1 MSSFK
6 MSVLQFSS
14 KVFLGFTLLFLLS
27 IHSLSV
33 FAQSQTWY
41 RVSKFVDG
49 DTFWVQDDR
58 GEQLKVRLIGID
70 TPESRN
76 SGRKTVEYYGK
87 EAAAYVRAFVGN
99 KRLLLE
105 YDVSRTD
112 RYKRTLAYVY
122 LEDGTFLNAHLV
134 REGYARV
141 LTVPPN
147 VKFAESF
154 VRLERE
160 ARKNKKGLWGR

>member
-1 MSSFK
+1 
-6 MSVLQFSS
+6 MSVLKFPLV
-14 KVFLGFTLLFLLS
+14 VFLGISLLFLMS
-27 IHSLSV
+27 IHSLPV
-33 FAQSQTWY
+33 LGQSTNWY

-49 DTFWVQDDR
+49 DTFWVQDAR
-58 GEQLKVRLIGID
+58 GGELKVRLIGVD

-87 EAAAYVRAFVGN
+87 EAAAYVKALVGN
-99 KRLLLE
+99 KRLRLE

-160 ARKNKKGLWGR
+160 ARQNKKGLWGR